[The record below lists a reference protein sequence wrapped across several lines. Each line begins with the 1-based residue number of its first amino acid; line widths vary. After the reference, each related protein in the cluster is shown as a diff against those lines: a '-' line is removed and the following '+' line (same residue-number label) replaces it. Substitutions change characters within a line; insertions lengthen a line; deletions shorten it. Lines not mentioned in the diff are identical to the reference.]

1 MIKIKKSEEPDVFER
16 DYRGRLISEKTPF
29 AVKEAYKMLRTNIR
43 FSARAEKTPI
53 YVVTSAHAK
62 AGKSVTAS
70 NVACSFALV
79 GKKVLLIDSDM
90 RVPVI
95 CKIFEIEDSEKGLS
109 NLLAGDINIIS
120 ECIIK
125 TKYDNLD
132 ILPSGPIPPN
142 PSELLSNEYIGEIFE
157 ELKKLYDIIIVDTPP
172 VQEVTDAVLL
182 SPYATG
188 YIVIAKS
195 GVTKKTNLAD
205 TIETIEKNNGKI
217 SGIVLNEIMFKSRR
231 TGNKY
236 GKKGYYYH
244 NYYYNT
250 DRKKAADADDADKK

>member
-1 MIKIKKSEEPDVFER
+1 MIKNKRLQESDFFER
-16 DYRGRLISEKTPF
+16 DYRGKLISEKTPF
-29 AVKEAYKMLRTNIR
+29 AVNEAYKMLRTNIKL
-43 FSARAEKTPI
+43 SARAEKTPI

-70 NVACSFALV
+70 NVAYSFALV
-79 GKKVLLIDSDM
+79 GKKVLLIDGDM

-95 CKIFEIEDSEKGLS
+95 CKIFEVKDRKKGLS
-109 NLLAGDINIIS
+109 NLLAGDINVIS

-142 PSELLSNEYIGEIFE
+142 PSELLSNECIGEIFE

-188 YIVIAKS
+188 YIIVVKS
-195 GVTKKTNLAD
+195 EVTKKANLA
-205 TIETIEKNNGKI
+205 ETIGIIEENKGKI
-217 SGIVLNEIMFKSRR
+217 SGIVLNEISFKSKLHRS
-231 TGNKY
+231 KY
-236 GKKGYYYH
+236 GKKGYYH
-244 NYYYNT
+244 NYYYSSDHN
-250 DRKKAADADDADKK
+250 KSSESK